1 MKKENFNGFRTE
13 KDYENALKL
22 LNDVQGREDIY
33 DRDTL
38 AVYLEE
44 GRIEFNVDNY
54 QVAVWDNQ
62 VEVYL
67 NKVGMTYVD
76 GGIVAIAAKL
86 LEMLREGELDFIFYS
101 KDPDEKPKEDFGEMP
116 F

>member
-1 MKKENFNGFRTE
+1 MAKENFNGFRTE

-44 GRIEFNVDNY
+44 
-54 QVAVWDNQ
+54 
-62 VEVYL
+62 
-67 NKVGMTYVD
+67 D
-76 GGIVAIAAKL
+76 GYDL
-86 LEMLREGELDFIFYS
+86 C
-101 KDPDEKPKEDFGEMP
+101 
-116 F
+116 